1 MDSVLLLCN
10 FQSWNYSPQV
20 LYYQK
25 QWIITRH
32 FKRTVL

>member
-1 MDSVLLLCN
+1 
-10 FQSWNYSPQV
+10 V

-25 QWIITRH
+25 QWIIKRH